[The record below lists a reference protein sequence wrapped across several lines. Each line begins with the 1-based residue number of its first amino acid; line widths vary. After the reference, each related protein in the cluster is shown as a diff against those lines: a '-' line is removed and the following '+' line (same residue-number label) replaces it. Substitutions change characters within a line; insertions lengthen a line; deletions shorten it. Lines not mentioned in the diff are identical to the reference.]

1 MKELKNLYH
10 HSHKL
15 FFSKTAINTY
25 FVFGGNFLSAIFA
38 FIFTVIYVRNLSY
51 EDVGYFSALLSLL
64 LLASDLADMGIGTSM
79 SAFLPPLEE
88 TKSKLLAFLKTSF
101 FFQLTVGLLFS
112 LVIFFFAT
120 NLSQLLFHTGT
131 FTFFLQI
138 TALGIFMTIMA
149 NFCQYA
155 ISARQRFITVAFL
168 SSFGGFIRLLLL
180 VVILLISTLTLANT
194 IYVHIASVFL
204 LMSVS
209 LLLLKLDFFKE
220 KITRQDLKKLISF
233 SYLLGIARGLTALAS
248 RLDVLMIVALRGPAD
263 AGIYAIASRV
273 IALYPLLSGSFST
286 VIAPRLS
293 SSSDKKQL
301 SDFMRKVIIG
311 TLGLIATVVFLIIIA
326 QPFMVILF
334 GEKGEAA
341 VSVFRLLLTSM
352 IFFVASVPA
361 VSLSVYFLKK
371 PHILTINSIL
381 QLMVVILGNLT
392 FIPLFGN
399 FGAAY
404 SLIIAYGVTL
414 LLTSFLAYYY
424 FKKSYV

>member
-38 FIFTVIYVRNLSY
+38 FIFTVIYVRSLSY

>member
-1 MKELKNLYH
+1 MKELKNLYY

-25 FVFGGNFLSAIFA
+25 FVFGGNGLSAIFA

-155 ISARQRFITVAFL
+155 LSARQRFITVAFL

>member
-1 MKELKNLYH
+1 M
-10 HSHKL
+10 
-15 FFSKTAINTY
+15 
-25 FVFGGNFLSAIFA
+25 
-38 FIFTVIYVRNLSY
+38 IYVRSLSY

-220 KITRQDLKKLISF
+220 KITSQDLKKLISF

>member
-1 MKELKNLYH
+1 MTKLKNLYH
-10 HSHKL
+10 HSRKL

-25 FVFGGNFLSAIFA
+25 FVFGGNSLSAIFA
-38 FIFTVIYVRNLSY
+38 FVFTVTYVRNLSY

-64 LLASDLADMGIGTSM
+64 LLVSDLADMGIGTSM
-79 SAFLPPLEE
+79 SAFLPPLKE
-88 TKSKLLAFLKTSF
+88 TKSELLAFLKTSF
-101 FFQLTVGLLFS
+101 FFQLTVGILFS
-112 LVIFFFAT
+112 LGIFFFAA
-120 NLSQLLFHTGT
+120 NLSQLLFHTGA

-138 TALGIFMTIMA
+138 TVLGIFMTIMA

-155 ISARQRFITVAFL
+155 LSARQKFISVAFL

-180 VVILLISTLTLANT
+180 IVVLLISTLTLANT
-194 IYVHIASVFL
+194 IYVHTASVFL

-220 KITRQDLKKLISF
+220 KITKQDLKKLISF

-248 RLDVLMIVALRGPAD
+248 RLDVLMIVALRGPSE

-301 SDFMRKVIIG
+301 TDFMWKVIIG
-311 TLGLIATVVFLIIIA
+311 TLGLITTVVFLIIIA
-326 QPFMVILF
+326 QPFMIVLF
-334 GEKGEAA
+334 GEKGETA

-352 IFFVASVPA
+352 IFFVASIPA

-381 QLMVVILGNLT
+381 QLMVVVIGNLI
-392 FIPLFGN
+392 FIPLFGK

-404 SLIIAYGVTL
+404 SLILAYSITL
-414 LLTSFLAYYY
+414 FLTSFLTYYY